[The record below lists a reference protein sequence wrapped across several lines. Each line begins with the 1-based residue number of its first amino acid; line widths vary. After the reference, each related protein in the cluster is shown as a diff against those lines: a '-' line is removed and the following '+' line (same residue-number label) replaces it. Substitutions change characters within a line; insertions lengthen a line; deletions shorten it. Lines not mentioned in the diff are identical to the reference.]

1 MDKLVGIKYKK
12 LYLKDDKLYLF
23 DVPAFVEA
31 MEKKKQILNIS
42 LATELELVAKDETQK
57 KRMASRVKSYIRGN
71 DECIG
76 LNTIQ
81 MLGRAFGDGDEMAFL
96 EEVEIE
102 TILQTLMQHE
112 ND

>member
-1 MDKLVGIKYKK
+1 MFEKIGDGISMDKLVNIKYKK

-31 MEKKKQILNIS
+31 MEKKKQISNIS
-42 LATELELVAKDETQK
+42 IATELELVAKDETQK

-76 LNTIQ
+76 ITKAKKN
-81 MLGRAFGDGDEMAFL
+81 FL
-96 EEVEIE
+96 RLKIF
-102 TILQTLMQHE
+102 MKRR
-112 ND
+112 